1 MGAAAVGECVC
12 VCVCVLVVGGGG
24 GGGGPQSVKVPPA
37 QALTNNCGGVIISMG
52 DFSRVNI

>member
-12 VCVCVLVVGGGG
+12 VCVLVVGGG

-37 QALTNNCGGVIISMG
+37 QALTNNCGGVIISRG
-52 DFSRVNI
+52 DFSQVNI